1 LKREGDGFPAIMKF
15 ISTKIKD
22 VFIIEP
28 KVYEDDRGFF
38 METFRANLL
47 AENGINYQFVQDNYS
62 GSKLLLVLLTA
73 IMF

>member
-1 LKREGDGFPAIMKF
+1 MKKERDCFPAIMKF

-38 METFRANLL
+38 METFR
-47 AENGINYQFVQDNYS
+47 G
-62 GSKLLLVLLTA
+62 
-73 IMF
+73 